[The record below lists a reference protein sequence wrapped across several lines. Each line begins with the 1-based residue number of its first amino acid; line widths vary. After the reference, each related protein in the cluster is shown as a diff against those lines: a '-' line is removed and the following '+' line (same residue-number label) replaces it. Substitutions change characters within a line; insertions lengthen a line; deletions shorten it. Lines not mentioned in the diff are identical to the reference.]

1 MLDIKFIKEN
11 EKLIQE
17 NCSNRR
23 VDVDIKKLLL
33 VNEERTDKIKKIEE
47 LRALRNKK
55 SKGKP
60 SDEEIIKMRALGD
73 DIGRLENE
81 LKIIETE
88 FENLLM
94 AVPNM
99 THPESPIGGENDY
112 KVIFES
118 KIPKKP
124 KFKQKNH
131 EELMVANDL
140 IDFERGAKVAASK
153 FYFLKNNAVRLNMA
167 LINYAVDIISKH
179 GYVLMETPDM
189 AKDEILS
196 GIGFNP
202 RGKETQVYS
211 IENQDL
217 SLVGTAEIT
226 MGGYHADEILDL
238 SDGPK
243 KYMALSHCYR
253 TEAGAYGKTS
263 KGLYR
268 VHQFTKLEMFIFCK
282 PNESEKYHQEILE
295 IEKKIV
301 CGLKLPYRVIDI
313 ASGDLGGPAY
323 KKFDIEAWMTMNE
336 SENNP
341 QGGWGEITSCSNCT
355 DYQARRLNIKYRDE
369 NGELKY
375 VHTLN
380 GTGMVMSRFPIA
392 IVENYQREDGKIQV
406 PKALKK
412 YCNLKIL

>member
-11 EKLIQE
+11 EKTVQT
-17 NCSNRR
+17 NCENRR
-23 VDVDIKKLLL
+23 INVDIKKLLHL
-33 VNEERTDKIKKIEE
+33 NEERTDKIKKIEE

-55 SKGKP
+55 SKDKP
-60 SDEEIIKMRALGD
+60 NEEDIIKMRVLGE
-73 DIGRLENE
+73 DIGKMEEELKVIENE
-81 LKIIETE
+81 YK
-88 FENLLM
+88 NLLM

-112 KVIFES
+112 RVIEES
-118 KIPKKP
+118 KIPKTP
-124 KFKQKNH
+124 KFTQKNH
-131 EELMVANDL
+131 EELMIANDL

-153 FYFLKNNAVRLNMA
+153 FYFLKNNAIKLNMA
-167 LINYAVDIISKH
+167 LINYAIDIISKYK
-179 GYVLMETPDM
+179 YVLVETPDM

-211 IENQDL
+211 IENQNL
-217 SLVGTAEIT
+217 SLIGTAEIT
-226 MGGYHADEILDL
+226 IGGYHADEILDL
-238 SDGPK
+238 SSGPK

-253 TEAGAYGKTS
+253 TEAGAYGKNS

-268 VHQFTKLEMFIFCK
+268 VHQFTKLEMFVFCK
-282 PNESEKYHQEILE
+282 PNESEKYHQEILQ
-295 IEKKIV
+295 IEKNIV
-301 CGLKLPYRVIDI
+301 SGLKLPYRVIDI

-323 KKFDIEAWMTMNE
+323 KKFDIEAWMTMNKNE
-336 SENNP
+336 KNT

-369 NGELKY
+369 NGELRY

-392 IVENYQREDGKIQV
+392 IIENYQREDGKIQI

-412 YCNLKIL
+412 YCNFKTL

>member
-73 DIGRLENE
+73 GIGRLENE

-94 AVPNM
+94 TVPNM

-243 KYMALSHCYR
+243 KYMALSNCYR

-268 VHQFTKLEMFIFCK
+268 VHQFSKLEMFIFCK